1 MGILKGA
8 IKSFLLGLIAGGGL
22 GLYLGFRGSKLLYV
36 DTCPRCWDHL
46 VVAGGFGSGF
56 SMRTADKVEGI
67 WSDNGWE
74 MVERAKEAKAGGER
88 IRGWI
93 LECWPGL
100 KKSYV
105 EKAG

>member
-1 MGILKGA
+1 
-8 IKSFLLGLIAGGGL
+8 
-22 GLYLGFRGSKLLYV
+22 
-36 DTCPRCWDHL
+36 
-46 VVAGGFGSGF
+46 
-56 SMRTADKVEGI
+56 MRTADKVEGI